1 MILKSIELNNFR
13 LFYGNQKLEFKE
25 NDFNVIVGNNATGK
39 SSIIEAIKWCIY
51 GEGNSSILNFKAA
64 QKNDEKTLFVKC
76 DFKEG
81 DDDIVMIRSII
92 FDENNNVVNNK
103 FKSFLNDVKFKDT
116 PYYIEDYFLKEF
128 YDFIEN
134 SFEQENNSLKH
145 IIPNKNGI
153 NDLAK
158 VLNHLRKLQNKN
170 IHELNQFNP
179 IPIEDSI
186 IRIEK
191 RLNDV
196 SMRYEKND
204 MDIKQVSYELD
215 KINKSF
221 YDFPDIRNKFRQKD
235 KLTKE
240 LYDANIE
247 IRHNED
253 ELSLIL
259 IKNLPLLLV
268 NSHNSN
274 IGSSLDFE
282 EIEKYLYQYASEG
295 DELVKYHKLKD
306 HLENLQD
313 INEIKMAVN
322 ENRMLKDKIEKISS
336 EIKNIESELTLY
348 GNSLEKIEL
357 KNELTKRHEMLL
369 REKGK
374 LTHEKKTLMN
384 ELKRLSQENILI
396 TDISDIKIKMDFIN
410 KCISSI
416 EKLMDE
422 LNNKSRK
429 DLKNSIN
436 KYFLENSSL
445 DYDEVLVDES
455 YNISIVKSG
464 FKINSQDLS
473 NAERELLKI
482 ALILSVYDLS
492 DNTFPLIF
500 DTPFMRLDVNG
511 RESIKNM
518 LKNTNYQKI
527 FLLNAFEADNMPKD
541 YELKLSDDMGVI
553 VHGE

>member
-13 LFYGNQKLEFKE
+13 LFYGNHKLQFKE

-51 GEGNSSILNFKAA
+51 GDGNSSILNFKAA
-64 QKNDEKTLFVKC
+64 QENNEKTLFVKC
-76 DFKEG
+76 DFKDG
-81 DDDIVMIRSII
+81 DDDILMIRSII
-92 FDENNNVVNNK
+92 FDKNNNVVNNK
-103 FKSFLNDVKFKDT
+103 FKSFINDVKFSDT
-116 PYYIEDYFLKEF
+116 PYYIEDYFPKEF
-128 YDFIEN
+128 HDFVEN
-134 SFEQENNSLKH
+134 SFEQENKSLKRV
-145 IIPNKNGI
+145 IPNKNGI
-153 NDLAK
+153 NDLTK
-158 VLNHLRKLQNKN
+158 VLNHLHKLQNKT
-170 IHELNQFNP
+170 ISKLKQFDP
-179 IPIEDSI
+179 TPMKDSI

-196 SMRYEKND
+196 LMRYEKND
-204 MDIKQVSYELD
+204 MDIKQISYDLD
-215 KINKSF
+215 QINKSF

-235 KLTKE
+235 MLTKE
-240 LYDANIE
+240 LNKKVNE
-247 IRHNED
+247 IKRNEE

-268 NSHNSN
+268 NSHNSH
-274 IGSSLDFE
+274 SLDFE
-282 EIEKYLYQYASEG
+282 EIEKCLYQYASGG
-295 DELVKYHKLKD
+295 DELVKYHNLKE

-313 INEIKMAVN
+313 TNEIKMAVD
-322 ENRMLKDKIEKISS
+322 ENRMLKDEIEKISS
-336 EIKNIESELTLY
+336 EIKNIESELTFY
-348 GNSLEKIEL
+348 GNSIEKIEL

-384 ELKRLSQENILI
+384 ELKQLSQENILV
-396 TDISDIKIKMDFIN
+396 TDVSDIKIKMDFIN
-410 KCISSI
+410 NCISSI
-416 EKLMDE
+416 EKLIDE
-422 LNNKSRK
+422 LNNKSRE

-455 YNISIVKSG
+455 YNISIVKSR

-473 NAERELLKI
+473 NAERELLKM

-527 FLLNAFEADNMPKD
+527 FLLNTFEADNMPKD